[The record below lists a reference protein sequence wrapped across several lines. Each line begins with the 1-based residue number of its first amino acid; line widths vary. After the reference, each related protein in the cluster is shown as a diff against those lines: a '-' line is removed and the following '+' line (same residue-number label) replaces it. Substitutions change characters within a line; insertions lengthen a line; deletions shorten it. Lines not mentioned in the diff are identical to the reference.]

1 MDNNLSGFDQEKDI
15 MIGNNC
21 SFKGEINSA
30 GTVFVGESASVL
42 GDINAESIL
51 VAGKITDGDITVVG
65 EIRLLSKAIVYC
77 NLKARKISS
86 EAGAVFKGFFE
97 LL

>member
-1 MDNNLSGFDQEKDI
+1 MDNNLSGFDYDKDI

-21 SFKGEINSA
+21 SFKGEINST
-30 GTVFVGESASVL
+30 GTVFVCESASVF

-51 VAGKITDGDITVVG
+51 VEGKITDGDITVVS
-65 EIRLLSKAIVYC
+65 EIRLLSNAIVYC
-77 NLKARKISS
+77 NLKARRISS
-86 EAGAVFKGFFE
+86 ETGAVFKGFFE